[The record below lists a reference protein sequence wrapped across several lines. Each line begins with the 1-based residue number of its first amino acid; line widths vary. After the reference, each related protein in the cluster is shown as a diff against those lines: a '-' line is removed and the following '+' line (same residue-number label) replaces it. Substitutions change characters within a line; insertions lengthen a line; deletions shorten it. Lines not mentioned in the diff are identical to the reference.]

1 MSKKIETVFIA
12 APFWSYVNK
21 ETGEFD
27 GPAFT
32 SLSRILEHFDDKGC
46 VVYNA
51 HRREKWGQAFMEPS
65 EFTPLDYEQICASD
79 VIVALPGSPA
89 SPGTHIEIGWAS
101 ANKVPMVLVLEAG
114 KEYAGLIIGLDKLAP
129 VRTLEVDGDL
139 DLDLLDRAIEELL
152 LAAPDR
158 QSSTVG

>member
-1 MSKKIETVFIA
+1 MSKKIETVFVA

-27 GPAFT
+27 GTAFG
-32 SLSRILEHFDDKGC
+32 SINRILQHFDDQGC

-79 VIVALPGSPA
+79 LIVALPGSPA

-101 ANKVPMVLVLEAG
+101 ANKVPMVLLLEVG
-114 KEYAGLIIGLDKLAP
+114 KEYAGLLMGLDKLAP
-129 VRTLEVDGDL
+129 VQTLEVDGEL
-139 DLDLLDRAIEELL
+139 DLELLDDAIEKVL
-152 LAAPDR
+152 LAASDR
-158 QSSTVG
+158 RSSTVG